1 MEYIIPS
8 NNALDPNKETIY
20 VTSNIQEDVIWY
32 CRYNYVLM
40 NEIYVKNSSTL
51 RIEAGTIIYANS
63 VELSNE
69 SSIPAIIVEK
79 DSKIISNGTKE
90 KPIIFTSIIPLE
102 VIFEVNPYTNK
113 YVYSEG
119 LGPFGEYW
127 NGITISGTGLT
138 NSLTENNDKLGS
150 YYIPYGGSNEESYN
164 FELTYTNIYFAG
176 INRFES
182 NSLTIGAPSYEDKLC
197 NCEILFGQT
206 SCLVIYGGS
215 LMVNNNIM
223 GFTYSIGCIG
233 ITNGAQIYFSKNF
246 FIEGLD
252 NIDEEYL
259 STDSLNSFII
269 ASTILNEGDQL
280 NRRSIVFSNNNTF
293 LSLTYTAN
301 YITLIDEA
309 RIYTLNNLY
318 IGTCINV
325 FNLLNVTNQTGGI
338 LTISNNLPLTY
349 TDNYIYLGPCTYSH
363 INGVY
368 YAGPQIDIN
377 IPNESAQTLRH
388 IEFLFYGIDQHKLI
402 EGKFLDVI
410 PNIVSDVYHNST
422 SNNDYFNNHLVP
434 LISYIYWNNL
444 PDTDKYNRFKV
455 PSYACGVI
463 QNELDLKNWNFG
475 FFSHLVRFFHYCP
488 YYTPSYWCPILNKN
502 PVSSNYEYIDSN
514 QNEHYVDNYKNVNNH
529 HNNHNYKN
537 NNNNNKC
544 VKEICVKDDSS
555 SSSSE
560 SECIIKKRLKKV
572 HKKSK
577 KYESS
582 SESSSESECEEV
594 KRKKKSKK
602 VHKKSKKYESSSES
616 SSESECEEIKK
627 KSKSKSKSKKES
639 SSESDSEDEK
649 KKNKKKSTKKYLS
662 SDSETECENT
672 YIHKKKS
679 SKKNKNNKSLF
690 EKVDKNTLNNGLLLS
705 NMVLMGLSSFLSDSD

>member
-1 MEYIIPS
+1 MEYVIPS

-20 VTSNIQEDVIWY
+20 VTSNIQEDIIWY
-32 CRYNYVLM
+32 NCYNYVLM
-40 NEIYVKNSSTL
+40 NEIHVKNGSTL
-51 RIEAGTIIYANS
+51 RIEPGTIIYANN

-69 SSIPAIIVEK
+69 SSIPALIVEK
-79 DSKIISNGTKE
+79 DSKLLSVGTKE
-90 KPIIFTSIIPLE
+90 DPIIFTTIVPLTE
-102 VIFEVNPYTNK
+102 VFEINPYTNK
-113 YVYSEG
+113 YVCCDG

-127 NGITISGTGLT
+127 NGITISGCNLT
-138 NSLTENNDKLGS
+138 NSLVETNTKLAN
-150 YYIPYGGSNEESYN
+150 YYIPYGGTNEESYN
-164 FELTYTNIYFAG
+164 FELIYTNIYFAG

-223 GFTYSIGCIG
+223 GFTYSVGCIG

-252 NIDEEYL
+252 NIDPEYL
-259 STDSLNSFII
+259 STDSLNSFIL
-269 ASTILNEGDQL
+269 ASTLLNEEDPL

-309 RIYTLNNLY
+309 RLYTVNNLY

-325 FNLLNVTNQTGGI
+325 YNLLNTSNQSGGI

-377 IPNESAQTLRH
+377 IPNESSQTLRH
-388 IEFLFYGIDQHKLI
+388 IEFLFYGVDQNKLI
-402 EGKFLDVI
+402 DGKFLDVI

-434 LISYIYWNNL
+434 LISNIYWNNL

-475 FFSHLVRFFHYCP
+475 FFSNLVRFFHYCP
-488 YYTPSYWCPILNKN
+488 YYVPSYWCSIINKDL
-502 PVSSNYEYIDSN
+502 SSNNYQYVNSN
-514 QNEHYVDNYKNVNNH
+514 QYGHYVDNYKTVSVKH
-529 HNNHNYKN
+529 HHHHQKPQAIKTCEDGY
-537 NNNNNKC
+537 
-544 VKEICVKDDSS
+544 ESSSSSS

-560 SECIIKKRLKKV
+560 SEKKSKKKV
-572 HKKSK
+572 KKVKKSK
-577 KYESS
+577 KYISS
-582 SESSSESECEEV
+582 SSSS
-594 KRKKKSKK
+594 
-602 VHKKSKKYESSSES
+602 SSS
-616 SSESECEEIKK
+616 
-627 KSKSKSKSKKES
+627 
-639 SSESDSEDEK
+639 SEDEK
-649 KKNKKKSTKKYLS
+649 NKKVKKIVKKYKDVSSS
-662 SDSETECENT
+662 SDTECET
-672 YIHKKKS
+672 YHKSYKSSTSSRKDKEKKYKTKKS
-679 SKKNKNNKSLF
+679 NSNNSIISTLSKNI
-690 EKVDKNTLNNGLLLS
+690 DKNTLNNGLLLS
-705 NMVLMGLSSFLSDSD
+705 NMVLMGLSLFDGENSD